1 VGESSRRSPL
11 TELNRL
17 IKNNRVAEYA
27 SPNLG
32 LGMRPLAFGNG
43 TSRWLWEH
51 QPPTTL
57 NPFGTVQG
65 GYVAVLIDEMFST
78 AIASVLEVGEWAMT
92 AEFKVNF
99 LRALNPQPLQG
110 EARVLR
116 RTRFVAFLDAQITD
130 QNGSIAVTATSTWAI
145 SRQ

>member
-1 VGESSRRSPL
+1 MGESSRRSPL

-17 IKNNRVAEYA
+17 IKDNRGAEYS
-27 SPNLG
+27 SPNLV
-32 LGMRPLAFGNG
+32 LGMRPLAFGTG

-51 QPPTTL
+51 QPPTAL

-65 GYVAVLIDEMFST
+65 GYVAVLIDEMFSS
-78 AIASVLEVGEWAMT
+78 AIASVLEMGEWAMT

-99 LRALNPQPLQG
+99 LRALDPKPLQG
-110 EARVLR
+110 DARVLR
-116 RTRFVAFLDAQITD
+116 RTRFLAFLEAQITD
-130 QNGSIAVTATSTWAI
+130 KNGTIAVTATSTWAI